1 MSVNIPPKLV
11 KILVPR
17 GILLLREM
25 RWNLCS
31 VDVHPSE
38 AQENDVLRQLR
49 AVGDGGGH
57 QAEAACLDRRRCG
70 PAKTYFAFFTSRVG

>member
-57 QAEAACLDRRRCG
+57 
-70 PAKTYFAFFTSRVG
+70 P